1 MIQMVNNSI
10 KMQINLPSE
19 NFAFLG
25 FNHWGLTFLLLL

>member
-19 NFAFLG
+19 NFAF
-25 FNHWGLTFLLLL
+25 WVSTTEV